1 MIFWPSPTLEH
12 TPGLYN
18 LSYQD
23 VWLPVTAKSGRIER
37 MHGWWIP
44 AEQPTAPVLLY
55 FHHNAI
61 NIGANVS
68 QAHKFQQLGYA
79 VLLIDYR
86 GFGRSEGSFP
96 TEPQLYEDAQAAWV
110 YLTRDRQVPAKQIV
124 IYGHSV
130 GGAVAIDLAT
140 KHPEAAALIVQSSFT
155 SLRDM
160 TKRFGLFWVLPIDL
174 ILRQH
179 FDSLQKIKSLR
190 MPLLV
195 IHGTAD
201 PQIPVAMGQ
210 TLYQA
215 APEPKQILII
225 PQAGHD
231 NNMSTQS
238 YQVVRQF
245 VETLR
250 GTATSQR
257 SVARSRP
264 SHLSSKGVMSR

>member
-1 MIFWPSPTLEH
+1 M
-12 TPGLYN
+12 
-18 LSYQD
+18 
-23 VWLPVTAKSGRIER
+23 
-37 MHGWWIP
+37 
-44 AEQPTAPVLLY
+44 LY

-86 GFGRSEGSFP
+86 GFGLSEGSFP
-96 TEPQLYEDAQAAWV
+96 TETQLYEDAQAAWV
-110 YLTRDRQVPAKQIV
+110 YLTRDRQVPASQIV

-130 GGAVAIDLAT
+130 GGAIAIDLAI
-140 KHPEAAALIVQSSFT
+140 KHPEARALIVQSSFT
-155 SLRDM
+155 SLREM
-160 TKRFGLFWVLPIDL
+160 TKRFGLFWILPVDL

-190 MPLLV
+190 IPLLI

-210 TLYQA
+210 ALYQA

-231 NNMSTQS
+231 NNMAAEY
-238 YQVVRQF
+238 YQVVKRF
-245 VETLR
+245 VA
-250 GTATSQR
+250 TAQR
-257 SVARSRP
+257 
-264 SHLSSKGVMSR
+264 LDKSKS